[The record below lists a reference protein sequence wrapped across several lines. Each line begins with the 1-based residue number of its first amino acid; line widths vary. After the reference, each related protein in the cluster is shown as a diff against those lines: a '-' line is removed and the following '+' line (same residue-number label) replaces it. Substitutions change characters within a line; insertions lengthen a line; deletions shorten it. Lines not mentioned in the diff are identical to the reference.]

1 VLPEPER
8 VYTVDLDFAN
18 SGDMSEVLTMTPK
31 AGTTMTMK
39 DLYWLNFG
47 NSAQHLN
54 LCGGDPAKYSWK
66 GDPSAVDLSS
76 VTAEATLVSTNSNVY
91 PDLTVKMALLDSG
104 AVSVKWNYRSL
115 PTGWK
120 EPWAVPD
127 LVLAIDGT
135 VAASGSLSTYL
146 KLGASGEPLL
156 TVMSNGVKVFELTGI
171 ILQ

>member
-1 VLPEPER
+1 
-8 VYTVDLDFAN
+8 
-18 SGDMSEVLTMTPK
+18 MTPK

-47 NSAQHLN
+47 NSALHLN

-66 GDPSAVDLSS
+66 GDPSSVDLSS
-76 VTAEATLVSTNSNVY
+76 VTAEAVLVSTNSNVY

-156 TVMSNGVKVFELTGI
+156 TVMSNGVKVFELDGI